1 MRYRQRQS
9 VHFLFILS
17 ITWTERDVVQHTR
30 SVIFLGCLQRLAQFK
45 KCLNL
50 KLGNKQNK
58 KCFRNINAPQNEI
71 FRFSWQKKMKIER
84 HHNNS
89 VNDWMFVECFTPYR
103 QYFSHITAAICKWVR
118 VLWLLY
124 RGYDPDN
131 RSVRLSNVS
140 EWELLAFSFLRNIV
154 NSIHIFTSLIYSQ
167 NSSHRYFSI
176 ILSLCLSCESI
187 VANICLVGVIW
198 GWVRR
203 YNGLTHEKER
213 VKVYLSMCMH
223 WYYLISID

>member
-58 KCFRNINAPQNEI
+58 KCFGNINAPQNEI

-140 EWELLAFSFLRNIV
+140 EWELLAFSFLRIIV

-176 ILSLCLSCESI
+176 ILSLCLSC
-187 VANICLVGVIW
+187 
-198 GWVRR
+198 
-203 YNGLTHEKER
+203 
-213 VKVYLSMCMH
+213 
-223 WYYLISID
+223 